1 MSIPPPPGPH
11 QPPGPYP
18 PGPYAPPGPWGYGY
32 GGYAQPVPVNG
43 LAIAALVLGILCF
56 LPAVGLVLGLIA
68 LSQIKRKGERGK
80 GMAVAGSVLSSVG
93 LVLWTVSLTTGAAAD
108 FWDGFRDAASG
119 EGSAYSL
126 KKGDCFDSG
135 SDALTGETYDVDE
148 VPCAQVHQGE
158 VFAVVK
164 LPGGDFP
171 GDSVIEDTADDK
183 CYALQETYAMDAW
196 AVPEDVDVYY
206 LVPSDDSWAFG
217 DREITCLFGNVDEDK
232 SLTGSLRNDETTL
245 DADQVAF
252 LKAANALDTVLFEE
266 PEDYAE
272 DDLPAN
278 TEWAADVDTALGEQ
292 SEALGGRSWSA
303 GAARPV
309 ADFVKDMKDAR
320 GEWAKA
326 ADAEDVDTYYE
337 HYDAGY
343 DFIDG
348 KTTVT
353 AREALGLATTVPT
366 YDEDDGSGS
375 GGGGAGELDV

>member
-1 MSIPPPPGPH
+1 
-11 QPPGPYP
+11 PPGPYP
-18 PGPYAPPGPWGYGY
+18 PGPYNPPGPWGYGY
-32 GGYAQPVPVNG
+32 GGYARPVPVNG

-56 LPAVGLVLGLIA
+56 LPAVGLVLGLVA
-68 LSQIKRKGERGK
+68 LSQIKRRGERGK
-80 GMAVAGSVLSSVG
+80 GMAVAGSVLSLVG
-93 LVLWTVSLTTGAAAD
+93 LVLWTLSLTTGAAAD
-108 FWDGFRDAASG
+108 FWDGFKDAASG
-119 EGSAYSL
+119 KGSAYSL

-135 SDALTGETYDVDE
+135 SGALTGETYDVDE
-148 VPCAQVHQGE
+148 VPCAQAHHGE
-158 VFAVVK
+158 VFAVVE
-164 LPGGDFP
+164 LPGGSFP
-171 GDSVIEDTADDK
+171 GDSAIEDTADDK

-206 LVPSDDSWAFG
+206 LVPSEDSWTFG

-232 SLTGSLRNDETTL
+232 SLTGSLRNDGTTL
-245 DADQVAF
+245 DADQLAF
-252 LKAANALDTVLFEE
+252 LKAANALDRVLYEE

-278 TEWAADVDTALGEQ
+278 TDWAADVDTALGEQ

-320 GEWAKA
+320 EEWAKA
-326 ADAEDVDTYYE
+326 ADAADVDTYYE

-343 DFIDG
+343 DFVDG

-353 AREALGLATTVPT
+353 AREALGLATTVPS
-366 YDEDDGSGS
+366 YDEEYDSGS

>member
-11 QPPGPYP
+11 QPQGPYP
-18 PGPYAPPGPWGYGY
+18 PGPYTPPGPWGYGY

-43 LAIAALVLGILCF
+43 LAIAALVLGVLCF
-56 LPAVGLVLGLIA
+56 LPAVGLVLGLVA
-68 LSQIKRKGERGK
+68 LSQIRKRGERGK
-80 GMAVAGSVLSSVG
+80 GMAVAGAVLSSVG
-93 LVLWTVSLTTGAAAD
+93 LVLWTLSLTTGAAAD
-108 FWDGFRDAASG
+108 FWDGFKDAAKG

-135 SDALTGETYDVDE
+135 TGSLTGETYDVDE
-148 VPCAQVHQGE
+148 VPCAKAHHGE

-171 GDSVIEDTADDK
+171 GDSAIEDTADDR

-206 LVPSDDSWAFG
+206 LVPSEDSWSFG
-217 DREITCLFGNVDEDK
+217 DREITCLFGNTDEDK
-232 SLTGSLRNDETTL
+232 SLTGSLRNDATTL
-245 DADQVAF
+245 DADQQAF
-252 LKAANALDTVLFEE
+252 LKASNALDTILFDE

-272 DDLPAN
+272 DDLRAN
-278 TEWAADVDTALGEQ
+278 THWAAEVDTVLGEQ
-292 SEALGGRSWSA
+292 AEALRARSWP
-303 GAARPV
+303 AAAERPV
-309 ADFVKDMKDAR
+309 AALVKDMEDAR
-320 GEWAKA
+320 EEWAKA
-326 ADAEDVDTYYE
+326 ADAGDVDTYYE

-343 DFIDG
+343 EFVDG

-353 AREALGLATTVPT
+353 AREALGLATTVPS
-366 YDEDDGSGS
+366 YDEEGD